1 MKPFIGLRRRGWF
14 DSRNSEWE
22 DSFFLK
28 QIRLVLREKFK
39 TFSKRLKSDWLAGFK
54 RNEPHRGL
62 ESHPRDRLTVAQE
75 IERSYLMKNKMLS
88 KSPKSMFNQ
97 KTNFLKSR
105 PQYGR

>member
-1 MKPFIGLRRRGWF
+1 MKPLKGLRKRGWF
-14 DSRNSEWE
+14 DSRETEWE

-28 QIRLVLREKFK
+28 QIRLVLKQKFK
-39 TFSKRLKSDWLAGFK
+39 TLSKRLKSDWLAGFK

-62 ESHPRDRLTVAQE
+62 ESHPRDRFTVAQE
-75 IERSYLMKNKMLS
+75 IEQSYLTKNKMFT
-88 KSPKSMFNQ
+88 KSPKSLFNQ